1 MAEIIWLS
9 GLSTLRVP
17 DEGYSV
23 SVSCTLKLDIYA
35 FILIL
40 SSTCPVIK
48 AESFDK

>member
-9 GLSTLRVP
+9 SLSTLRVP

-40 SSTCPVIK
+40 SSTYPVKK